1 MCFYILKL
9 LHDFFIYD
17 SLEYIFLNACNQKI
31 IYQRFLN
38 IFILEMT
45 ISTIIVATGKIN
57 NNVTIN
63 KAMGTHVNDVC
74 FKSFKVRS

>member
-1 MCFYILKL
+1 
-9 LHDFFIYD
+9 
-17 SLEYIFLNACNQKI
+17 
-31 IYQRFLN
+31 
-38 IFILEMT
+38 MT